1 MAEGSRGLKPA
12 SNGRPGSDDS
22 RMSKKRILVLGDLP
36 DAAIARLT
44 EQCRV
49 DIRPDGPFSQQK
61 LAELVPGYDGLLTLL
76 TQDVGEPVFEAGDR
90 LSIIAN
96 YAVGVDNIDLS
107 AARDHGVV
115 VTNTPDVL
123 TDDTAD
129 LTWALILAVVRN
141 LGPAGRFLREARY
154 QGWNPGLLFGRSM
167 RSLRLG
173 VVGAGRIGQAV
184 LKRAEAFG
192 VERLYTSRNRLSA
205 DRERRLQAEWREL
218 PDLLRSSD
226 VVSLH
231 VPLDSETHHLLDEN
245 ALRSIPEG
253 GFLINTARG
262 PLVDEAALVRALR
275 DGHLAGAG
283 LDVFENEPEVDPGLK
298 ELENVV
304 LLPHIGSA
312 TPETRMAMADCC
324 VDDLLAV
331 LVAGRDAERIVY

>member
-1 MAEGSRGLKPA
+1 
-12 SNGRPGSDDS
+12 
-22 RMSKKRILVLGDLP
+22 MSKKRILVLGDLP
-36 DAAIARLT
+36 GAAMDRLARD
-44 EQCRV
+44 CWV
-49 DIRPDGPFSQQK
+49 DIRSDGPFSQNEMG
-61 LAELVPGYDGLLTLL
+61 ELVQGYDGLLTLL
-76 TQDVGEPVFEAGDR
+76 TQEVGKSVFEAGDR
-90 LSIIAN
+90 LLIIAN
-96 YAVGVDNIDLS
+96 YAVGVDNIDLI

-141 LGPAGRFLREARY
+141 LWPASQFLREERFE
-154 QGWNPGLLFGRSM
+154 GWNPGLLFGRSI
-167 RSLRLG
+167 RSLTLG

-184 LKRAEAFG
+184 LKRAESFG
-192 VERLYTSRNRLSA
+192 VEKLYTSRGRLSA
-205 DRERRLQAEWREL
+205 DREVRLQVEWREFS
-218 PDLLRSSD
+218 DLLRSSD

-231 VPLDSETHHLLDEN
+231 LPLDSETHHLLDES

-262 PLVDEAALVRALR
+262 PLVDEAALVRVLR

-283 LDVFENEPEVDPGLK
+283 LDVFEREPKLEPGLK
-298 ELENVV
+298 ELENVI

-312 TPETRMAMADCC
+312 TPETRLAMADCC

-331 LVAGRDAERIVY
+331 LVSGRRAVRTVV

>member
-1 MAEGSRGLKPA
+1 
-12 SNGRPGSDDS
+12 
-22 RMSKKRILVLGDLP
+22 MSKKRILVLGDLP
-36 DAAIARLT
+36 GAAMDRLARD
-44 EQCRV
+44 CWV
-49 DIRPDGPFSQQK
+49 DIRSDGPFSQNEMG
-61 LAELVPGYDGLLTLL
+61 ELVQGYDGLLTLL
-76 TQDVGEPVFEAGDR
+76 TQEVGKSVFEAGDR
-90 LSIIAN
+90 LLIIAN
-96 YAVGVDNIDLS
+96 YAVGVDNIDLI

-141 LGPAGRFLREARY
+141 LWPASQFLREERFE
-154 QGWNPGLLFGRSM
+154 GWNPGLLFGRSI
-167 RSLRLG
+167 RSLTLG

-184 LKRAEAFG
+184 LKRAESFG
-192 VERLYTSRNRLSA
+192 VEKLYTSRGRLSA
-205 DRERRLQAEWREL
+205 DREVRLQVEWREFS
-218 PDLLRSSD
+218 DLLRSSD

-231 VPLDSETHHLLDEN
+231 LPLDSETHHLLDET

-262 PLVDEAALVRALR
+262 PLVDEAALVRVLR

-283 LDVFENEPEVDPGLK
+283 LDVFEREPKLEPGLK
-298 ELENVV
+298 ELENVI

-312 TPETRMAMADCC
+312 TPETRLAMADCC

-331 LVAGRDAERIVY
+331 LVSGRRAVRTVV